1 MTQNAL
7 QVLRYILAWG
17 WRFMTGWYIPGTNVT
32 PGALLFFVFLVVVL
46 TKFVKRLFNV
56 SESKSSA
63 KDE

>member
-17 WRFMTGWYIPGTNVT
+17 WRFLTGFYIPGTNVT

-46 TKFVKRLFNV
+46 SKFIKRLFNV

-63 KDE
+63 KEE